1 MRFDNIP
8 REAWIGLAVLFLLMT
23 QNAAFIGL
31 LFLVGILML
40 ARSMSD
46 NQNQAQADR
55 PTRRRSRPEVRVNRP
70 IMDNTDTVLIPEPE
84 VDHVYEAITTAGH
97 DPDQLKVLP
106 VDLGLLV
113 YKDNQQEIY
122 RNQAIPHDVDYV
134 RPFVELQLPA
144 SVSGKVR
151 FELLDSNGNSLFVDE
166 NSHQLKSGRQPI
178 VAATWLPI
186 HDAQELDGMWQLKVS
201 AGGVLL
207 ANHVFEWDTEVS
219 AAPIR
224 EHIQEDGEISPE
236 LRQAMAENR
245 LQKMSLDEL
254 LADQQEEEPARRNQ
268 KR

>member
-31 LFLVGILML
+31 LFLVGMLML
-40 ARSMSD
+40 ARSMSE
-46 NQNQAQADR
+46 NQGPSSSVDR
-55 PTRRRSRPEVRVNRP
+55 EARRRQQGEVRVNRRV
-70 IMDNTDTVLIPEPE
+70 MDTHEPVLMPEPE
-84 VDHVYEAITTAGH
+84 IDHVYEAITTAGH
-97 DPDQLKVLP
+97 DPDQLQVLP

-122 RNQAIPHDVDYV
+122 RHQAIPNDVDYV
-134 RPFVELQLPA
+134 RPFVELKLPT

-151 FELLDSNGNSLFVDE
+151 FELLDSNGNSLFIDE
-166 NSHQLKSGRQPI
+166 NSYQLKPGKQPI
-178 VAATWLPI
+178 VAGTWLPI
-186 HDAQELDGMWQLKVS
+186 HDAHDLEGMWQLKVS

-207 ANHVFEWDTEVS
+207 ANHVFEWDTDE

-236 LRQAMAENR
+236 LRQALAENR
-245 LQKMSLDEL
+245 LQRMSLDEL
-254 LADQQEEEPARRNQ
+254 LADQQEDDPARRSQ